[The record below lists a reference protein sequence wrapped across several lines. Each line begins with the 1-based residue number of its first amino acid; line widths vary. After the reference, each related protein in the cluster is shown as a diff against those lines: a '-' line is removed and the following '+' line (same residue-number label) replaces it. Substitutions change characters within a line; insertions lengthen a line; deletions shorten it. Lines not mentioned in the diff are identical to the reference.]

1 MSTWQKF
8 QVHTERCLKVSI
20 VYQERSEESFCCFR
34 TFINSMLC
42 HVMLI
47 IKKQPREHNIFNLVK
62 RKRVIENKK
71 WSLKIFDSN
80 VKCNAE
86 VGFWFVPGL
95 FVSNWEWSGVYLVFG
110 WLLVRMR
117 EFPNSNM
124 KCEFNA
130 LLPRGGRE
138 VSVTYSAPVKGE

>member
-1 MSTWQKF
+1 MPKSDF
-8 QVHTERCLKVSI
+8 GL
-20 VYQERSEESFCCFR
+20 FR
-34 TFINSMLC
+34 VFLS
-42 HVMLI
+42 
-47 IKKQPREHNIFNLVK
+47 
-62 RKRVIENKK
+62 VIE
-71 WSLKIFDSN
+71 SDPEYI
-80 VKCNAE
+80 
-86 VGFWFVPGL
+86 WF
-95 FVSNWEWSGVYLVFG
+95 FG